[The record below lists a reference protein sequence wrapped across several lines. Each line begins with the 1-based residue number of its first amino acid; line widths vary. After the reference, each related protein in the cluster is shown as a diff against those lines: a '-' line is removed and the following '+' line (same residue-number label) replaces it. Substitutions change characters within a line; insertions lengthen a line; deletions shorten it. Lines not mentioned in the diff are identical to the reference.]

1 MMCSM
6 WRHHC
11 HKCVFESRKYD
22 KENVAS
28 LLLTQGIVANLY
40 MAAIAKEIHWNK
52 SEIMKEIGDKEKENA
67 NLDTSAQQLFAEVL
81 GTNKEQW
88 HYDRPR

>member
-1 MMCSM
+1 
-6 WRHHC
+6 
-11 HKCVFESRKYD
+11 
-22 KENVAS
+22 
-28 LLLTQGIVANLY
+28 